1 MKKLLSVLLCGIML
15 LSLAT
20 GVFASELDPLTRKY
34 NSFEAAMEIW
44 VENNKPLDFLAA
56 VAEEVNMD
64 FKTCA
69 EEVAK
74 TKITAEVKANLSE
87 DYLSG
92 QVYVSYTYS
101 VPVKFG
107 ENFKI
112 DAYVKENQW
121 IDYDFSTPENTKIL
135 SIQENKFSGKYDYML
150 MDAESLSESDI
161 ESIKRMVELIK
172 TSLTDGIV
180 EWSDIS
186 KTAFEKYATVEKT
199 DGYVT
204 ATLTEDA
211 FIDMLFDMATGFLS
225 TDAMK
230 DILEFAEVELNEE
243 ALEAEIVEM
252 AKETVKSVNIFADN
266 DALTIKFKTDEKGY
280 MTECEEKLHFDFNI
294 AEMAQALGA
303 TLEDIAPVT
312 VENSDVDFYICAKA
326 TYANVNEGVNVSFP
340 ELTEE
345 NSRDL
350 YAEIV
355 EIDSM
360 YDDYVLYVPEVIRA
374 SYVDGFSTDGKHYV
388 NFEDFINSSNY
399 SYDNLTGSRSV
410 DDMGN
415 VTLVFNSDFVNNVT
429 VTGNVNSDEYTL
441 GEYKLMCNK
450 PFRVINDAL
459 YVNVD
464 VLTAVLNCKVRSIEI
479 VYISGT
485 EPNPEPVYNYSLIR
499 PNPGYVEPMQ
509 QEAENAFEGAASV
522 GIIGGADGPTAV
534 FVTE

>member
-1 MKKLLSVLLCGIML
+1 
-15 LSLAT
+15 
-20 GVFASELDPLTRKY
+20 
-34 NSFEAAMEIW
+34 
-44 VENNKPLDFLAA
+44 
-56 VAEEVNMD
+56 
-64 FKTCA
+64 
-69 EEVAK
+69 
-74 TKITAEVKANLSE
+74 
-87 DYLSG
+87 
-92 QVYVSYTYS
+92 
-101 VPVKFG
+101 
-107 ENFKI
+107 
-112 DAYVKENQW
+112 
-121 IDYDFSTPENTKIL
+121 
-135 SIQENKFSGKYDYML
+135 
-150 MDAESLSESDI
+150 
-161 ESIKRMVELIK
+161 
-172 TSLTDGIV
+172 
-180 EWSDIS
+180 
-186 KTAFEKYATVEKT
+186 
-199 DGYVT
+199 
-204 ATLTEDA
+204 
-211 FIDMLFDMATGFLS
+211 
-225 TDAMK
+225 MK

-294 AEMAQALGA
+294 AEMAQALGS

-326 TYANVNEGVNVSFP
+326 TYANVNGGVNVSFP

-415 VTLVFNSDFVNNVT
+415 VTLVFNSDFVNNVA

-450 PFRVINDAL
+450 PFRVINDVL

-509 QEAENAFEGAASV
+509 QEVENAFEGAASV